1 MEKGGVYK
9 YLGDDSLFLLNT
21 QSGHVL
27 GFEKESAALALHV
40 DELLKRNDEKALA
53 QLATQL
59 PDGTVER
66 IVDTLRDDIETSDE
80 TYEPPLDIGEFV
92 PDGKERVAYR
102 AVDVLFF
109 HIAFPTPEFAERIE
123 PQFRHLRVKEEEDAS
138 RPVARSVN
146 VDIERAENGLW
157 QLYFN
162 QKPIAAPVASETMPL
177 ILQEN
182 LIIAYYQARPYL
194 MALHAAAVSVEG
206 RAVVMPAVSGS
217 GKSTLAAAFAARGY
231 GLFSDEIA
239 LVGHD
244 GRVRPVPFSMNIK
257 EGSWRVME
265 PHYPALMHRP
275 SHLRFDGQLVKFLSP
290 VNLKEDCEEVG
301 AIVFPKYEKGASCR
315 VEELSAC
322 ETLRRIKEAG
332 YQLDEPL
339 VAERFESILE
349 HLLAKPSYALTYGSL
364 DEAMATVRELVVG

>member
-1 MEKGGVYK
+1 M
-9 YLGDDSLFLLNT
+9 
-21 QSGHVL
+21 
-27 GFEKESAALALHV
+27 ALHI

-53 QLATQL
+53 QLAMQL
-59 PDGTVER
+59 PDGAVEQ
-66 IVDTLRDDIETSDE
+66 IVDTLRGDIDTSDE
-80 TYEPPLDIGEFV
+80 TYESPLDIGEFV
-92 PDGKERVAYR
+92 PDGKERVTYR
-102 AVDVLFF
+102 AGDVLGFY
-109 HIAFPTPEFAERIE
+109 IAFPMSEFYERIE
-123 PQFRHLRVKEEEDAS
+123 PQFRHLQVEYNAS
-138 RPVARSVN
+138 HFVTRSVN
-146 VDIERAENGLW
+146 VDIERAKNGLW

-162 QKPIAAPVASETMPL
+162 QKPIAAPVALETMPL

-182 LIIAYYQARPYL
+182 LIIAYYQARSYL

-206 RAVVMPAVSGS
+206 RTVVMPAASGS

-239 LVGHD
+239 LVGHE
-244 GRVRPVPFSMNIK
+244 GRVCPLPFSMNIK
-257 EGSWRVME
+257 EGSWEVLASL
-265 PHYPALMHRP
+265 YPALMHQP

-290 VNLKEDCEEVG
+290 VNLKQAEEEVG
-301 AIVFPKYEKGASCR
+301 AIVFPKYEKDASCK

-339 VAERFESILE
+339 VVERFERILE

-364 DEAMATVRELVVG
+364 DEAIMMVRELVVG